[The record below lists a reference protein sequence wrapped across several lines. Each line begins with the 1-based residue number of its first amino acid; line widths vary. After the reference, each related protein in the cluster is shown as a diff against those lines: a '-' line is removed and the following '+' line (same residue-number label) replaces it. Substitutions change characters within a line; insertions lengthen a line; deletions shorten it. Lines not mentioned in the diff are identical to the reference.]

1 MLHRIVRSATLLA
14 GLLCLSAS
22 ASAVAQTIHVMHG
35 ANPPSDAPSVSEAF
49 TPAQLLEANGGD
61 GVVDVDEP
69 EAGSITK
76 DVSFDGL
83 DGSVPPG
90 PDGSFDGTDPA
101 KTGCSAD
108 ARSPKHKSLYANGR
122 KVAVIELRYSSRCR
136 TAWGRITSSYVNCQ
150 SPGTWCGDVQIFR
163 NDGKN
168 FGCSSKT
175 GDRGCYT
182 PQVNDA
188 GYRTYA
194 WGCIMYAPYENVCGR
209 TEAF

>member
-1 MLHRIVRSATLLA
+1 MSHRIVRSAALLA
-14 GLLCLSAS
+14 GLLCLSTGGP
-22 ASAVAQTIHVMHG
+22 AVAQSVDVMHG
-35 ANPPSDAPSVSEAF
+35 GDVTSDAPSASGAF

-61 GVVDVDEP
+61 GVVDADEP
-69 EAGSITK
+69 DATSITK
-76 DVSFDGL
+76 DISVAGL

-108 ARSPKHKSLYANGR
+108 ARSPKHKSLYADGR
-122 KVAVIELRYSSRCR
+122 KVAVIELRYSARCR
-136 TAWGRITSSYVNCQ
+136 TAWGRITSSYVTCQ

-194 WGCIMYAPYENVCGR
+194 WGCIMYAPYKNVCGE
-209 TEAF
+209 TAPY